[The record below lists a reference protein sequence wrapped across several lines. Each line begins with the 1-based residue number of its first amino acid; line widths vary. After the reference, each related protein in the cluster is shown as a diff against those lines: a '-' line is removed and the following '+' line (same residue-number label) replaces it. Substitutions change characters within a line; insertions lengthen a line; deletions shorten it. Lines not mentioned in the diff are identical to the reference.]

1 MTPPPP
7 PALYNCEDG
16 ECKRAPKGS
25 VGGVALEVCQH
36 ACLQDGYAC
45 VHGKCEPYPFAAWG
59 GIGSSDPRPLPHVDE
74 ATCQAFCKPAA
85 LDSGAAGTGAAAVS
99 TATHTPMPF
108 TVLDEGSAVT
118 PATSFTVSGHSSG
131 GSMASQH
138 FVTFSDRITGLGH
151 IDAAPYG
158 CSKLQN
164 KGCKYNCACKGDAA
178 VARMLTY
185 AQGSADA
192 GRIAPLSHVKA
203 ARVWV
208 MSGGADTI
216 VNHTVGAAAA
226 DLYRRMGA
234 DVIFHIVPGAEH
246 AFVTDSNSSGVANP
260 CGFLGAPF
268 INVRLA
274 RHDQAVCPCRLLT
287 LVLARS

>member
-1 MTPPPP
+1 MWALNARSEVTNVLGDYAEYWQPWADVVDGDELPKQLVYLEKFDLNLP
-7 PALYNCEDG
+7 PADG
-16 ECKRAPKGS
+16 GQSTR
-25 VGGVALEVCQH
+25 
-36 ACLQDGYAC
+36 
-45 VHGKCEPYPFAAWG
+45 
-59 GIGSSDPRPLPHVDE
+59 
-74 ATCQAFCKPAA
+74 
-85 LDSGAAGTGAAAVS
+85 GAAAVS

-158 CSKLQN
+158 CSKLQSE
-164 KGCKYNCACKGDAA
+164 GCKYNCACKGDAA

-192 GRIAPLSHVKA
+192 GRIAPLSHVRA

-260 CGFLGAPF
+260 CGYLGAPF

-274 RHDQAVCPCRLLT
+274 RHNQAVCPCRLLT